1 MFCANCGTKQNEGEK
16 YCPSCGRK
24 FEEHSKKEILNDI
37 SFSKTSS
44 TKEKIEN
51 FEMTNTCSSINKVSE
66 TTTKQEEYNKLSGDI
81 ISEND
86 SFLQELS
93 ILTNHNDINS
103 ILSWAIKYEYGLGV
117 PLDMD
122 KSYKLYA
129 KIKDTNAVS
138 NLLYPMDINEKTGVV
153 SDAYIIERNLVF
165 DSYEYQEHQKRERAR
180 LQREIQRKRQE
191 FEERFNINDMYNITN
206 PSSDIMQFKFYINSY
221 CSYICELV
229 KKYNED
235 VEYTSKWNHCKYD
248 KIEFE
253 YDNKFHVSVVKG
265 IFRKISTRSDIGFWE
280 SLSISDLYKR
290 REKSLLESFMYIC
303 ENCDSKKMK
312 K

>member
-165 DSYEYQEHQKRERAR
+165 DSYEYKEHIKRERAR
-180 LQREIQRKRQE
+180 RQRERQE

-206 PSSDIMQFKFYINSY
+206 PSSDIMQFKFYIERSDNFFDN
-221 CSYICELV
+221 IDGRV
-229 KKYNED
+229 RIYNKD
-235 VEYTSKWNHCKYD
+235 VEYYNKRYNCKYD
-248 KIEFE
+248 KIELE
-253 YDNKFHVSVVKG
+253 YDEKFRVTVVKG

-280 SLSISDLYKR
+280 SLFINDMDKQ
-290 REKSLLESFMYIC
+290 REKKLLESFMYIC
-303 ENCDSKKMK
+303 EKCDSKKMK